1 VNALVLA
8 GAFLVLAQLVGIY
21 ALVTR
26 QADFIFAIVVGVLL
40 LIAVIVGGVH
50 IYHRLH

>member
-1 VNALVLA
+1 VNALYIA
-8 GAFLVLAQLVGIY
+8 GVFLVLAQLVGIY

-26 QADFIFAIVVGVLL
+26 QADFIFAIVVAVLL
-40 LIAVIVGGVH
+40 LIAVVIGGVH

>member
-1 VNALVLA
+1 VNALFVA
-8 GAFLVLAQLVGIY
+8 GAFLVLAQLVGVY

-26 QADFIFAIVVGVLL
+26 RADLIFAIVVAVLL
-40 LIAVIVGGVH
+40 LIAVIIGGVH

>member
-1 VNALVLA
+1 MNALYIA

-26 QADFIFAIVVGVLL
+26 QADFIFAIVVAVLL
-40 LIAVIVGGVH
+40 LIAVTVAGVH
-50 IYHRLH
+50 VYHRLH